1 MEIKRRLN
9 KARTTNILSDHHRF
23 SCIKLNR
30 VEFVANNL
38 IVVGTLKSV
47 KQIFR
52 TTLAEKILIISPTLI
67 SSRTL
72 S

>member
-9 KARTTNILSDHHRF
+9 KATNILSDHHRF

-47 KQIFR
+47 KKYSGLLLR
-52 TTLAEKILIISPTLI
+52 RKY
-67 SSRTL
+67 
-72 S
+72 